1 MQSRGLIFRKKDEPA
16 SPFLAAKFRDDALD
30 LAGRDH
36 QPDAQTRSCYSKPI
50 DELKINNLVYGAVLP
65 PIGNSQKLQVKWS
78 GFLQIM
84 EIVNQVQVKIKEI
97 NVPNPYECTAHITN
111 SD

>member
-16 SPFLAAKFRDDALD
+16 SPFLAAKFRDDAPPLHTGEE

-36 QPDAQTRSCYSKPI
+36 QPDVQTRSCYSKPI

-84 EIVNQVQVKIKEI
+84 EKVNQTQVKIKEI
-97 NVPNPYECTAHITN
+97 NVPNP
-111 SD
+111 